1 MPLRMNMA
9 KRSKAIKKVG
19 FTLRSSLSWI
29 RPTAA
34 AVIAYAVLGWVEL
47 WQWGGI
53 FLATYLMEIVA
64 VYLAVPGSDDD
75 DERDYYDDDGGH
87 RGQWQEE
94 EKASKAEE
102 KVLIYVS
109 LSEIITVCFRVLF
122 TLKPPSTSI
131 SSTISRTR

>member
-1 MPLRMNMA
+1 MPLRVNMA
-9 KRSKAIKKVG
+9 KRSKAIRKMG

-34 AVIAYAVLGWVEL
+34 AVIAYAVLGWEEF

-75 DERDYYDDDGGH
+75 DDDDYHDDDGD
-87 RGQWQEE
+87 
-94 EKASKAEE
+94 AEGSG
-102 KVLIYVS
+102 KKRKKLP
-109 LSEIITVCFRVLF
+109 R
-122 TLKPPSTSI
+122 LK
-131 SSTISRTR
+131 RKF

>member
-34 AVIAYAVLGWVEL
+34 AVIAYAVLGWEEL

-75 DERDYYDDDGGH
+75 DDDDYHDDDGD
-87 RGQWQEE
+87 
-94 EKASKAEE
+94 AEGSG
-102 KVLIYVS
+102 KKRKKLP
-109 LSEIITVCFRVLF
+109 R
-122 TLKPPSTSI
+122 LK
-131 SSTISRTR
+131 RKF

>member
-1 MPLRMNMA
+1 MNMA

-34 AVIAYAVLGWVEL
+34 AVIAYAVLGWEEL

-75 DERDYYDDDGGH
+75 DEDDYYDNDGD
-87 RGQWQEE
+87 
-94 EKASKAEE
+94 AEGSG
-102 KVLIYVS
+102 KKRKKLP
-109 LSEIITVCFRVLF
+109 R
-122 TLKPPSTSI
+122 LK
-131 SSTISRTR
+131 RKF

>member
-1 MPLRMNMA
+1 MNMA

-34 AVIAYAVLGWVEL
+34 AVIAYAVLGWEEL

-64 VYLAVPGSDDD
+64 VYLAVPSSDDD
-75 DERDYYDDDGGH
+75 DEDDYYDDDEDAGGSGKK
-87 RGQWQEE
+87 R
-94 EKASKAEE
+94 KK
-102 KVLIYVS
+102 LP
-109 LSEIITVCFRVLF
+109 R
-122 TLKPPSTSI
+122 LK
-131 SSTISRTR
+131 RKF

>member
-1 MPLRMNMA
+1 MA
-9 KRSKAIKKVG
+9 NRSKAIKKVG

-34 AVIAYAVLGWVEL
+34 AVIAYAVLGWEEL

-75 DERDYYDDDGGH
+75 DEDDYYDDDGD
-87 RGQWQEE
+87 
-94 EKASKAEE
+94 AEGSG
-102 KVLIYVS
+102 KKRKKLP
-109 LSEIITVCFRVLF
+109 R
-122 TLKPPSTSI
+122 LK
-131 SSTISRTR
+131 RKF

>member
-1 MPLRMNMA
+1 MA

-34 AVIAYAVLGWVEL
+34 AVIAYAVLGWEEL

-75 DERDYYDDDGGH
+75 DERDYYDDDGD
-87 RGQWQEE
+87 
-94 EKASKAEE
+94 AEGSG
-102 KVLIYVS
+102 KKRKKLP
-109 LSEIITVCFRVLF
+109 R
-122 TLKPPSTSI
+122 LK
-131 SSTISRTR
+131 RKF

>member
-1 MPLRMNMA
+1 MPLRVNMA
-9 KRSKAIKKVG
+9 KRSKAIRKMG

-34 AVIAYAVLGWVEL
+34 AVIAYAVLGWEEL

-75 DERDYYDDDGGH
+75 DEDDYYDDDGD
-87 RGQWQEE
+87 
-94 EKASKAEE
+94 AEGSG
-102 KVLIYVS
+102 KKRKKLP
-109 LSEIITVCFRVLF
+109 R
-122 TLKPPSTSI
+122 LK
-131 SSTISRTR
+131 RKF

>member
-1 MPLRMNMA
+1 MA
-9 KRSKAIKKVG
+9 KRSKAIRKMG

-34 AVIAYAVLGWVEL
+34 AVIAYAVLGWEEL

-75 DERDYYDDDGGH
+75 DERDYYDDDGD
-87 RGQWQEE
+87 
-94 EKASKAEE
+94 AEGSG
-102 KVLIYVS
+102 KKRKKLP
-109 LSEIITVCFRVLF
+109 R
-122 TLKPPSTSI
+122 LK
-131 SSTISRTR
+131 RKF

>member
-1 MPLRMNMA
+1 MNMA

-34 AVIAYAVLGWVEL
+34 AVIAYAVLGWEEV

-64 VYLAVPGSDDD
+64 VYLAVPSSGDDD
-75 DERDYYDDDGGH
+75 DYLDDDEG
-87 RGQWQEE
+87 
-94 EKASKAEE
+94 
-102 KVLIYVS
+102 
-109 LSEIITVCFRVLF
+109 SEGSGKKRKKLPR
-122 TLKPPSTSI
+122 LK
-131 SSTISRTR
+131 RKF

>member
-1 MPLRMNMA
+1 MNMA

-34 AVIAYAVLGWVEL
+34 AVIAYAVLGWEEL

-64 VYLAVPGSDDD
+64 VYLAVPSSGDDD
-75 DERDYYDDDGGH
+75 DYLDDDEG
-87 RGQWQEE
+87 
-94 EKASKAEE
+94 
-102 KVLIYVS
+102 
-109 LSEIITVCFRVLF
+109 SEGSGKKRKKPR
-122 TLKPPSTSI
+122 LK
-131 SSTISRTR
+131 RKF

>member
-1 MPLRMNMA
+1 MPLRMIMA

-34 AVIAYAVLGWVEL
+34 AVIAYAVLGWEEG

-75 DERDYYDDDGGH
+75 EDDYYDDDGD
-87 RGQWQEE
+87 
-94 EKASKAEE
+94 AEGSG
-102 KVLIYVS
+102 KKRKKLP
-109 LSEIITVCFRVLF
+109 R
-122 TLKPPSTSI
+122 LK
-131 SSTISRTR
+131 RKF

>member
-1 MPLRMNMA
+1 MNMA

-34 AVIAYAVLGWVEL
+34 AVIAYAVLGWEEL

-75 DERDYYDDDGGH
+75 DERDYYDDDGD
-87 RGQWQEE
+87 
-94 EKASKAEE
+94 AEGSG
-102 KVLIYVS
+102 KKRKKLP
-109 LSEIITVCFRVLF
+109 R
-122 TLKPPSTSI
+122 LK
-131 SSTISRTR
+131 RKF

>member
-1 MPLRMNMA
+1 MPLRVDMA
-9 KRSKAIKKVG
+9 KRSKAIRKMG

-34 AVIAYAVLGWVEL
+34 AVIAYAVLGWEEL

-75 DERDYYDDDGGH
+75 DEDDYYDDDGD
-87 RGQWQEE
+87 
-94 EKASKAEE
+94 AEGSG
-102 KVLIYVS
+102 KKRKKLP
-109 LSEIITVCFRVLF
+109 R
-122 TLKPPSTSI
+122 LK
-131 SSTISRTR
+131 RKF